1 VTMRALLLGVG
12 NTILTDDGVG
22 IYVVRA
28 VAQRLDGEPIEGL
41 ELDVEEASTGG
52 LGLLDIMA
60 GYGVVIIVDAVADE
74 RVRPG
79 ELCRVDLA
87 QGAGHDVFCLH
98 GVGLKTALE
107 LGRSIG
113 QALPERVEVYGVGTQ
128 DVTTFGEECTPA
140 VRAAIPEAA
149 ARPYRRLQALAR
161 E

>member
-1 VTMRALLLGVG
+1 MTVRALLLGLG

-28 VAQRLDGEPIEGL
+28 VAQRLEGEPIEGL
-41 ELDVEEASTGG
+41 ELDVRQASVGG
-52 LGLLDIMA
+52 LGLLDLMA
-60 GYGVVIIVDAVADE
+60 GYGVAIIVDALADE

-87 QGAGHDVFCLH
+87 RGAGHEAFCLH

-113 QALPERVEVYGVGTQ
+113 QALPERVEVYGVGTE

-140 VRAAIPEAA
+140 VRAAIPAVA
-149 ARPYRRLQALAR
+149 GRLYRRLRALAR